1 MTYKTFWN
9 DFTQY
14 FLYENLT
21 KDQFTLMKEFQIDM
35 FSDPTKYSDINNE
48 KVSIDEKELEE
59 HLKVNNHDS
68 DLLAFFP
75 EDLGSLEIEAEKIL
89 GINPGD
95 T

>member
-1 MTYKTFWN
+1 
-9 DFTQY
+9 
-14 FLYENLT
+14 
-21 KDQFTLMKEFQIDM
+21 M
-35 FSDPTKYSDINNE
+35 FSDLTKYSDINNE

-59 HLKVNNHDS
+59 HLTLNKPDS

-95 T
+95 TW